1 MKKII
6 ANIIEAAAK
15 VAEANSETAILD
27 YVGRAV
33 RPLGFSPLLVMRK
46 LREDDESLRDTV
58 LVSTFPE
65 DWMASYLTE
74 ELWRDDPVVARV
86 IRLGIAQ
93 RWQSDPAGNLSD
105 PKAAA
110 VMERGARYGLV
121 DGIMVPIFGAYG
133 YAGIVSFSSAITQ
146 PDDSRL
152 LLTFQAL
159 AFTVFQRLTALNG
172 LGAAV
177 TEGAEVNLTARE
189 RDCLF
194 WASKGKT
201 DGEIA
206 QILSISEST
215 VHFHIENAKRKF
227 GAQSRIQVI
236 VQTLERGII
245 SS

>member
-27 YVGRAV
+27 YTGRAI

-46 LREDDESLRDTV
+46 MRDGETLRDAV
-58 LVSTFPE
+58 MLSTFPVE
-65 DWMASYLTE
+65 WLESYLTE

-86 IRLGIAQ
+86 IRLGCPQ
-93 RWQSDPAGNLSD
+93 RWLSEPIDHLAD
-105 PKAAA
+105 PKGAI

-121 DGIMVPIFGAYG
+121 DGIMVPIFGGFG
-133 YAGIVSFSSAITQ
+133 YAGIVSFSSALVQ
-146 PDDSRL
+146 PDDIRL
-152 LLTFQAL
+152 LLTFQTL
-159 AFTVFQRLTALNG
+159 ASTIFQRLTVLNG

-177 TEGAEVNLTARE
+177 TEGADVNLTARE

-194 WASKGKT
+194 WASRGKT

>member
-1 MKKII
+1 M
-6 ANIIEAAAK
+6 ANIVEAAAK
-15 VAEANSETAILD
+15 VAEANSEAAILD
-27 YVGRAV
+27 YVGRAI

-46 LREDDESLRDTV
+46 MRDDENLRDAV
-58 LVSTFPE
+58 LLSTFPAE
-65 DWMASYLTE
+65 WVEAYLAE

-86 IRLGIAQ
+86 IRLGSPH
-93 RWQSDPAGNLSD
+93 RWQSDPIGSLAN
-105 PKAAA
+105 PKGAD

-121 DGIMVPIFGAYG
+121 DGITVPIFGAYG
-133 YAGIVSFSSAITQ
+133 YAGMVSFSSAIIQ

-152 LLTFQAL
+152 FLSFQTL
-159 AFTVFQRLTALNG
+159 AITIFQRLTILKG
-172 LGAAV
+172 LDTAV
-177 TEGAEVNLTARE
+177 TEGAEVSLTARE

>member
-1 MKKII
+1 
-6 ANIIEAAAK
+6 
-15 VAEANSETAILD
+15 LD
-27 YVGRAV
+27 YVGRAI
-33 RPLGFSPLLVMRK
+33 RPLGFSPLLVIRKMRDN
-46 LREDDESLRDTV
+46 ETLRDAV
-58 LVSTFPE
+58 LLSTFPAE
-65 DWMASYLTE
+65 WLESYLTE

-86 IRLGIAQ
+86 IRYGCLQ
-93 RWQSDPAGNLSD
+93 RWQSDPIGNLAD

-110 VMERGARYGLV
+110 VIERGARYGLV

-146 PDDSRL
+146 PDDSPL
-152 LLTFQAL
+152 FLAL
-159 AFTVFQRLTALNG
+159 QTLATTIFQRMTALNG
-172 LGAAV
+172 LGSAV
-177 TEGAEVNLTARE
+177 TEVGDVSLTARE

-201 DGEIA
+201 DSEIA

-227 GAQSRIQVI
+227 GSQSRIQVI

-245 SS
+245 SA